1 LSAILAEP
9 IKRVA
14 KFEDAAA
21 VRLHMLATIIRPN
34 FARLDERQFRRAQ
47 GKRECAKHK
56 QRIKKV
62 LFHFCFLEII
72 SLTPR
77 FNAVNHER
85 AQEKT
90 V

>member
-1 LSAILAEP
+1 MNEESNL
-9 IKRVA
+9 
-14 KFEDAAA
+14 
-21 VRLHMLATIIRPN
+21 
-34 FARLDERQFRRAQ
+34 FR
-47 GKRECAKHK
+47 KCS
-56 QRIKKV
+56 V
-62 LFHFCFLEII
+62 EII

>member
-1 LSAILAEP
+1 LIGFFSAKAKLEKKTCSQLADNWNAEHCS
-9 IKRVA
+9 A
-14 KFEDAAA
+14 GC
-21 VRLHMLATIIRPN
+21 
-34 FARLDERQFRRAQ
+34 
-47 GKRECAKHK
+47 GKR
-56 QRIKKV
+56 R
-62 LFHFCFLEII
+62 CFMPSNARRSGFSEVSFFVEII